1 MTRLFVKTNKKW
13 LTSVGIDIGSSTSHI
28 VFSKLLLE
36 KDPASSTE
44 KFRITKREITH
55 SGPIHLT
62 PFSDPETVDLEKL
75 TAILAADYESAGINT
90 GDIDTGAVIITGET
104 AKKQNAETIVE
115 EIAGEAGA
123 FVAATAGPNFESV
136 LAAHGSG
143 AVSRSETI
151 EATVMNVDIG
161 GGSSNIAVCR
171 NGRIIDTA
179 AINVGGRLLATDS
192 AGFITRLED
201 TGKELGKHLGLELEL
216 SKRISEEQKMAMA
229 NELAD
234 ILFDC
239 LTGNLEKPL
248 AKELLMTEPLEVTTG
263 IDEVAFSGGVGEYIY
278 DIHDKTYN
286 DLGNLLGSA
295 IKERVSQLA
304 ANFTKP
310 TQTIRATVIGAG
322 QASLEVSGSSTF
334 LSADIEY
341 PIRNLPI
348 VVPHIPSGYPT
359 EKQIAAAITDS
370 LARFDIEE
378 GEQQVALAF
387 NGTVKPSY
395 DHLTTFSKGVVS
407 ALEKTVKKRD
417 PILMIFSND
426 VGNSVGNVMKR
437 ETAIKNQILSIDEI
451 SVQEGDFIDI
461 GEPVIENA
469 VVPVIIKKL
478 VFA

>member
-1 MTRLFVKTNKKW
+1 MFVKTNRKW

-44 KFRITKREITH
+44 KFMITERKIIH

-62 PFSDPETVDLEKL
+62 PFSDPDTVDLEKL

-104 AKKQNAETIVE
+104 AKKHNAETIVE

-143 AVSRSETI
+143 AISRSEAI
-151 EATVMNVDIG
+151 EGTVMNIDIG

-171 NGRIIDTA
+171 NGRVIDTA
-179 AINVGGRLLATDS
+179 AINVGGRLVATDS
-192 AGFITRLED
+192 AGVITRLED
-201 TGKELGKHLGLELEL
+201 IGKELGKHLGIELEL
-216 SKRISEEQKMAMA
+216 SKRISEEKKMAMA
-229 NELAD
+229 DELAD
-234 ILFDC
+234 TLFDC
-239 LTGNLEKPL
+239 LTGKLQKPL
-248 AKELLMTEPLEVTTG
+248 TKDFLMTEPLDITTG
-263 IDEVAFSGGVGEYIY
+263 IEEVTFSGGVAEYIY

-286 DLGNLLGSA
+286 DLGAHLGNA
-295 IKERVSQLA
+295 IKERIPQLKGK
-304 ANFTKP
+304 FTRP
-310 TQTIRATVIGAG
+310 AQTIRATVIGAG

-348 VVPHIPSGYPT
+348 VVPHIPSGRPT
-359 EKQIAAAITDS
+359 EKEIAAAIRDS
-370 LARFDIEE
+370 LARFDIVE

-407 ALEKTVKKRD
+407 ALEKTVEKHD
-417 PILMIFSND
+417 PILMVFSND
-426 VGNSVGNVMKR
+426 VGNSVGNVMRR
-437 ETAIKNQILSIDEI
+437 ETGIENQILSIDEI

>member
-75 TAILAADYESAGINT
+75 TAILAADYESAGVNT

-123 FVAATAGPNFESV
+123 FVAATAGPNFEAV

-143 AVSRSETI
+143 AISRSETI
-151 EATVMNVDIG
+151 EGTVMNIDIG

-171 NGRIIDTA
+171 NGRLIDTA
-179 AINVGGRLLATDS
+179 AINVGGRLVATDS
-192 AGFITRLED
+192 AGVITRLED
-201 TGKELGKHLGLELEL
+201 TGKKLGEHLGLELEL
-216 SKRISEEQKMAMA
+216 SKGITEEQKMSMA
-229 NELAD
+229 DQLAD
-234 ILFDC
+234 ALFDC
-239 LTGNLEKPL
+239 LTGSLEKPL
-248 AKELLMTEPLEVTTG
+248 TKELLMTERLEVTTG
-263 IDEVAFSGGVGEYIY
+263 IDEVTFSGGVGEYIY

-286 DLGNLLGSA
+286 DLGKPLGSA
-295 IKERVSQLA
+295 IKERIFQLEGK
-304 ANFTKP
+304 FTKP

-334 LSADIEY
+334 LSANIEY

-348 VVPHIPSGYPT
+348 LVPHIPSGYPT

-378 GEQQVALAF
+378 GKQQVALAF

-395 DHLTTFSKGVVS
+395 DHLTIFSKGVVS
-407 ALEKTVKKRD
+407 ALEKTVESRN

-437 ETAIKNQILSIDEI
+437 ETGIENQILSIDEI

-461 GEPVIENA
+461 GEPIIENA